1 MLEIQNSYLNY
12 LDNIQSK
19 IRGEITNNKLSI
31 LKNKIQNQELL
42 IPIIGGFSAGK
53 STLINMFLG
62 DNILKVDITPET
74 ALATEIRY
82 SKENYIEAIS
92 TTHTQRFEIGD
103 IDKIKQN
110 AKNYK
115 FMRVYL
121 NNENLKK
128 IEPLVLVDM
137 PGFDSPIDLH
147 NEAILNY
154 LDKGVHFIVLIS
166 VENGTIPK
174 SVLRQLGDIY
184 EFEKDFSFFL
194 SKANLK
200 PDSEVEEIK
209 EEIEAQIEDELDIS
223 KEVIPIGNSSAEEL
237 QKVLHSINP
246 DNLIKKLF
254 LDELKN
260 LYSEIESSL
269 NTKITA
275 LKTSKEENE
284 EAIKQLQNSIK
295 SLEEKKNELIQE
307 AKQRYSTQNI
317 DSILSAVERE
327 IVNSVDSL
335 ANLALK
341 NPDYFEK
348 ELVEMIR
355 SILIVEIKTRMGE
368 ISQKVVQDFAIDIKS
383 NIDIKIN
390 DDMFSMI
397 TKNILSMPQI
407 NKVITTML
415 GGILTFIPKILNP
428 IIGVVLAV
436 LPHILSSFFEGQKEK
451 KQLEEIKKQILIKVI
466 PSIKMNIRKNIVDI
480 FTKQIDEL
488 IKNIANQFE
497 EKLKSKKREI
507 EEIEKEKQ
515 QKLNDIVEEVKKYEN
530 IKTEI
535 KQLTN
540 EVLYKG

>member
-1 MLEIQNSYLNY
+1 M
-12 LDNIQSK
+12 
-19 IRGEITNNKLSI
+19 GGVTNNKLPF

-82 SKENYIEAIS
+82 SNENYIEAVS
-92 TTHTQRFEIGD
+92 TTQTQRFEIGD

-209 EEIEAQIEDELDIS
+209 EEIEAQIEYELDIS
-223 KEVIPIGNSSAEEL
+223 KEVIPIGNNSAIEL
-237 QKVLHSINP
+237 QKVLNSINP

-260 LYSEIESSL
+260 LYLEIESSL

-284 EAIKQLQNSIK
+284 EAIKQLKNSIE

-307 AKQRYSTQNI
+307 AQQRYSTQNI
-317 DSILSAVERE
+317 DSIILAVERE

-355 SILIVEIKTRMGE
+355 STLIIEIKTKMGE
-368 ISQKVVQDFAIDIKS
+368 ISQNIVENFSLDIKS
-383 NIDIKIN
+383 NIDIKLN
-390 DDMFSMI
+390 DD
-397 TKNILSMPQI
+397 ILSMISKNLLSIPQI
-407 NKVITTML
+407 NTTVMSML
-415 GGILTFIPKILNP
+415 GGVLKFLPKMLNP
-428 IIGVVLAV
+428 VISVILAV
-436 LPHILSSFFEGQKEK
+436 LPHILGSFFEGQKEK
-451 KQLEEIKKQILIKVI
+451 KQLEDIKKQILTNVI
-466 PSIKMNIRKNIVDI
+466 PSIKMEIRKNIVDI

-488 IKNIANQFE
+488 IENIANQFE
-497 EKLKSKKREI
+497 EKLKSKKRDI
-507 EEIEKEKQ
+507 EETEKEKQ

-540 EVLYKG
+540 DILYKG